1 MEPVE
6 LRTPRLRLS
15 VPVGADADAVYD
27 ACQDPD
33 IQRYTTVPSPYTRT
47 HAAAFPVTAARGWED
62 ETDTVWAVRSGDV
75 LAGMVGLHRL
85 GTGSGELG
93 YWLAPAFRGSGVM
106 TEAAD
111 AVIFMV
117 KQLRKGTQL
126 DKIQDANAKLQHAE
140 GAADKLMLEF
150 LKDLYNGPYD
160 AKTFVIVRE
169 FYEMLEKVID
179 RCRDAGNVVL
189 QIVLKYS

>member
-1 MEPVE
+1 M
-6 LRTPRLRLS
+6 
-15 VPVGADADAVYD
+15 
-27 ACQDPD
+27 
-33 IQRYTTVPSPYTRT
+33 PSPYTRT

-111 AVIFMV
+111 AVITWGFSGP
-117 KQLRKGTQL
+117 LRLARIEWRAVVGNTGSAAIAQRL
-126 DKIQDANAKLQHAE
+126 GFRYGGMLRSALRNGSGRRSDGWIADLLPTDPRTPCTWDAV
-140 GAADKLMLEF
+140 D
-150 LKDLYNGPYD
+150 
-160 AKTFVIVRE
+160 
-169 FYEMLEKVID
+169 
-179 RCRDAGNVVL
+179 
-189 QIVLKYS
+189 